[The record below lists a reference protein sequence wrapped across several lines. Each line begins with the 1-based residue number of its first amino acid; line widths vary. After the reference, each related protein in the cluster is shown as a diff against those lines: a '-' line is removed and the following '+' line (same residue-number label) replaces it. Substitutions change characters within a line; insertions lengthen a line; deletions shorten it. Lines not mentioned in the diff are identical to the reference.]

1 MYRWN
6 RPKENKVEQS
16 MPHQKTAKIFNLQGE
31 STGKITLPTIFSKP
45 IRPDVIKRAVLAIQ
59 SSRLQPQGR
68 DPMAGKRTTAESR
81 GTGSAT
87 ARVPRIKGGS
97 GRAAFAP
104 STVKGRQPHPPRA
117 EKKILK
123 KIPKKEAKIALFS
136 AIAATAQKDAVTLR
150 GHSIENV
157 PQIPLIV
164 DNAIEGLLR
173 AKEVEKTL
181 TRLGVIRD
189 VTRVRDSRKI
199 RAGKGKRRGRKMK
212 QAVGPLI
219 VVAENRGLMNAA
231 GNVPGVEVTTVA
243 NLNTEM
249 LAPGTHPGRLTLW
262 TNGAIEELNQLYG
275 EGERAQ

>member
-1 MYRWN
+1 MAR
-6 RPKENKVEQS
+6 
-16 MPHQKTAKIFNLQGE
+16 KTAGIFDLQGK
-31 STGKITLPTIFSKP
+31 STGKTTLPKIFSTP
-45 IRPDVIKRAVLAIQ
+45 LRPDVIKRAVLAIQ

-117 EKKILK
+117 ETKIVK
-123 KIPKKEAKIALFS
+123 KIPKKEAKLALFS
-136 AIAATAQKDAVTLR
+136 AIAATAQKDIVASR
-150 GHSIENV
+150 GHRIDNV
-157 PQIPLIV
+157 LEIPLII
-164 DNAIEGLLR
+164 DSAIEGLTK
-173 AKEVEKTL
+173 AKEVEETL
-181 TRLGVIRD
+181 TRLGVIQD
-189 VTRVRDSRKI
+189 IARVRDSRKI
-199 RAGKGKRRGRKMK
+199 RAGKGKHRGRKMK

-219 VVAENRGLMNAA
+219 VVVDSKSLSHAA
-231 GNVPGVEVTTVA
+231 SNVPGVQVTTVA

-262 TNGAIEELNQLYG
+262 TNGAIERLDKLYG
-275 EGERAQ
+275 EGESE

>member
-1 MYRWN
+1 MS
-6 RPKENKVEQS
+6 E
-16 MPHQKTAKIFNLQGE
+16 QKTAKIFDLQGE
-31 STGKITLPTIFSKP
+31 SAGNVKLPEVFSTP
-45 IRPDVIKRAVLAIQ
+45 LRPDVIKRAVLAIQ

-123 KIPKKEAKIALFS
+123 SIPKKEAKLALYS
-136 AIAATAQKDAVTLR
+136 AIAATAQKETVASR
-150 GHSIENV
+150 GHSIEAV
-157 PQIPLIV
+157 AEIPLVV
-164 DNAIEGLLR
+164 DDAIESLTR
-173 AKEVEKTL
+173 AKEVEDAL
-181 TRLGVIRD
+181 TKLGVIAD
-189 VTRVRDSRKI
+189 VARVRESRKI
-199 RAGKGKRRGRKMK
+199 RAGKGKHRGRKMK

-219 VVAENRGLMNAA
+219 VVVNNKGLADAA
-231 GNVPGVEVTTVA
+231 SNVPGVEVATVT

-262 TNGAIEELNQLYG
+262 TSGAIETLGKVYG
-275 EGERAQ
+275 KGESA